1 MTLNLN
7 MSSSLANIEAEAISR
22 AWPEYASGGSPTV
35 LVVALV
41 LEMCSLNL
49 TPKGH
54 VILWVIIWLL
64 EVFLTKV
71 TC

>member
-1 MTLNLN
+1 MISLLSMTLNLN

-22 AWPEYASGGSPTV
+22 AWPEYTSGGSPTV

-54 VILWVIIWLL
+54 VIL
-64 EVFLTKV
+64 
-71 TC
+71 